1 MVYQRNA
8 WTLICDNG
16 LSQDDAV
23 VVCRMFGYNFGTHL
37 PGSKFGSVQAQ
48 IGITNVRCHGRE
60 NDFMKC
66 PYDVSTACPSHKYAS
81 VVCSNESIREESEL
95 RRVLKPAQ
103 TCHEIY
109 QAATL
114 RLLLFLFHLCCECT
128 TTVTGSD
135 HSGFCLRVCSSPFP
149 LSVTSTPPTSPPC
162 LPLPSLPSLPFSL
175 PLSLPLALTL
185 FSYPSQAEPF

>member
-81 VVCSNESIREESEL
+81 VVCSNEPIREESEL

-114 RLLLFLFHLCCECT
+114 KPVLNWAN
-128 TTVTGSD
+128 
-135 HSGFCLRVCSSPFP
+135 VCSPNILRTLRRTMIRFLTELLVRRIWFGQSKLYFVVNWLVMRCKLRPE
-149 LSVTSTPPTSPPC
+149 
-162 LPLPSLPSLPFSL
+162 
-175 PLSLPLALTL
+175 LA
-185 FSYPSQAEPF
+185 AEAQQTA

>member
-1 MVYQRNA
+1 MKLNLGYQASMGAAMVYQRNA

-16 LSQDDAV
+16 LSQEDAV

-37 PGSKFGSVQAQ
+37 PGSKFGSAQAQ

-81 VVCSNESIREESEL
+81 VVCSNEPIREESEL
-95 RRVLKPAQ
+95 RPLQ

-109 QAATL
+109 QAAT
-114 RLLLFLFHLCCECT
+114 RRFCCCFFIC
-128 TTVTGSD
+128 VVNAPQ
-135 HSGFCLRVCSSPFP
+135 L
-149 LSVTSTPPTSPPC
+149 
-162 LPLPSLPSLPFSL
+162 
-175 PLSLPLALTL
+175 
-185 FSYPSQAEPF
+185 